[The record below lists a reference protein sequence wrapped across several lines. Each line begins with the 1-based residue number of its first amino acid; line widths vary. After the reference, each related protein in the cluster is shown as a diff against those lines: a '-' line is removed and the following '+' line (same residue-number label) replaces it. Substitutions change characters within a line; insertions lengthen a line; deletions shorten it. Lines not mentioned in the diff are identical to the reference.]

1 MFEFDQES
9 TVTPLSCNVK
19 HIFHSEC
26 IEQWFKTKN
35 ECPLCREEI
44 TPAGLKEFSKNIE
57 IELQKLSQNRSAVNS
72 DKESTTG
79 KNNTN
84 KLQQDSSVFL

>member
-1 MFEFDQES
+1 MQEFNEDS
-9 TVTPLSCNVK
+9 VVTPLSCNVK

-57 IELQKLSQNRSAVNS
+57 FELQKLSHNRSARNTEDAPKS
-72 DKESTTG
+72 SRDIDST
-79 KNNTN
+79 
-84 KLQQDSSVFL
+84 VFI